1 MPNTMGCN
9 QILEHENIIIIS
21 INNKTYIIFVNLSE
35 ISELLCRL
43 PSYNLKMLKRCAQC
57 CNKESNAPKR

>member
-43 PSYNLKMLKRCAQC
+43 PSYNLKILKRGV
-57 CNKESNAPKR
+57 